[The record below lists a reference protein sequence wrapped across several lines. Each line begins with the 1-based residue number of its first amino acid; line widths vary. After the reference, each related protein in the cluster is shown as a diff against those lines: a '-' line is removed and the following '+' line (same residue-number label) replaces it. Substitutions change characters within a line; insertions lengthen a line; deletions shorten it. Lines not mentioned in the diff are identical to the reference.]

1 MRSLL
6 VAAAVASTGAFAQLV
21 NPITRPTVGD
31 ILVAGT
37 SFDITWTV
45 TTPGELVSLILRQG
59 PANNIG
65 VVGPIA
71 NEIQNNGSYLWN
83 IPTNLPS
90 GNDYAVQI
98 IIGPASN
105 VSNVGPDEYNF
116 TPLLTLVNNS
126 TGPITNST
134 TTASSAAST
143 SAASATS
150 SGASSAAA
158 SSAGVSASTNAAT
171 TATTGATKTGT
182 GGASG
187 STGSATS
194 SATHASS
201 AATRIEGSLMSGH
214 GFFAFVIAVAVG
226 VVASF

>member
-1 MRSLL
+1 M
-6 VAAAVASTGAFAQLV
+6 
-21 NPITRPTVGD
+21 
-31 ILVAGT
+31 
-37 SFDITWTV
+37 
-45 TTPGELVSLILRQG
+45 TTPDELVSLILRQG
-59 PANNIG
+59 PATNIG

-71 NEIQNNGSYLWN
+71 NEIQNNGSYLWD

-90 GNDYAVQI
+90 GNDYAIQI
-98 IIGPASN
+98 IVGPASN

-134 TTASSAAST
+134 TSASSAAST

-150 SGASSAAA
+150 SGASASSAAA
-158 SSAGVSASTNAAT
+158 TSGVSASTKADKT
-171 TATTGATKTGT
+171 TTDTTGPTSTAA

-187 STGSATS
+187 NTQSATS

-214 GFFAFVIAVAVG
+214 GFFALVIAVAVG

>member
-1 MRSLL
+1 
-6 VAAAVASTGAFAQLV
+6 
-21 NPITRPTVGD
+21 
-31 ILVAGT
+31 
-37 SFDITWTV
+37 V
-45 TTPGELVSLILRQG
+45 TTPDELVSLILRQG
-59 PANNIG
+59 PATNIG

-71 NEIQNNGSYLWN
+71 NEIQNNGSYLWD

-90 GNDYAVQI
+90 GNDYAIQI
-98 IIGPASN
+98 IVGPASN

-150 SGASSAAA
+150 SGASA
-158 SSAGVSASTNAAT
+158 SSAAESSGVSASTKAEKTT
-171 TATTGATKTGT
+171 TATTGATSTLAAAGGSGT
-182 GGASG
+182 
-187 STGSATS
+187 TQSATS

-214 GFFAFVIAVAVG
+214 GVFALVIAVAVG

>member
-1 MRSLL
+1 
-6 VAAAVASTGAFAQLV
+6 
-21 NPITRPTVGD
+21 
-31 ILVAGT
+31 
-37 SFDITWTV
+37 
-45 TTPGELVSLILRQG
+45 LILRQG
-59 PANNIG
+59 PATNIG

-71 NEIQNNGSYLWN
+71 NEIQNNGSYLWD

-90 GNDYAVQI
+90 GNDYAIQI
-98 IIGPASN
+98 IVGPASN

-143 SAASATS
+143 SAASASATS
-150 SGASSAAA
+150 SGASSSAAE
-158 SSAGVSASTNAAT
+158 SSGVSASTKAEKTT
-171 TATTGATKTGT
+171 TATTGATSTAA

-187 STGSATS
+187 NTQSATS

-214 GFFAFVIAVAVG
+214 GFFALVIAVAVG

>member
-1 MRSLL
+1 
-6 VAAAVASTGAFAQLV
+6 
-21 NPITRPTVGD
+21 
-31 ILVAGT
+31 
-37 SFDITWTV
+37 
-45 TTPGELVSLILRQG
+45 LILRQG
-59 PANNIG
+59 PATNIG
-65 VVGPIA
+65 VVGTIA
-71 NEIQNNGSYLWN
+71 NEIPNNGSYLWD

-98 IIGPASN
+98 IVGPASN

-150 SGASSAAA
+150 SGASSSAAE
-158 SSAGVSASTNAAT
+158 SSGVSTSTKAEKTT
-171 TATTGATKTGT
+171 TAATGATTT
-182 GGASG
+182 AAGGASG
-187 STGSATS
+187 TTQSATS

-214 GFFAFVIAVAVG
+214 GFFALVIAVAVG